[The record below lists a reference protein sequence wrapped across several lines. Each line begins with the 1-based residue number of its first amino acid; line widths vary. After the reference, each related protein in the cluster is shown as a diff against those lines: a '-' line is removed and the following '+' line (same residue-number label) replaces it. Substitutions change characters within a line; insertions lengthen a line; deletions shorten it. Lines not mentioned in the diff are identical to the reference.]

1 MKKDTDTII
10 TIMLLNFI
18 VAFIGNA
25 ILRLDIHKS
34 ETQLIEK
41 RFNQLDSIMQHRS
54 QLDSLYWNH
63 LEECSFELKE
73 SLVYT
78 ENN

>member
-1 MKKDTDTII
+1 MKKDTNAII
-10 TIMLLNFI
+10 TIMLLYFI

-25 ILRLDIHKS
+25 ILRLDIHKR

-63 LEECSFELKE
+63 IEECAFELRE
-73 SLVYT
+73 DLAYT
-78 ENN
+78 ESN